1 METKHRAW
9 GIAAFAAL
17 LFAGLMASGA
27 QCGIPG
33 LPGSKKGMKVA
44 KVKELDSII
53 VKTKEDSALTPAE
66 YQTVVL
72 EGVGLPSAFDNKAR
86 EGMGR
91 ALTEM
96 VEGKYVTLEYDTPG
110 QPWWTGNGEMV
121 AYVFIAGKM
130 VNEELIRQGLG
141 RYGGQWGAKRYQAR
155 LKAAEQE
162 AKKERRGMWANYVEK
177 PENPG
182 RDDYADDD
190 YDRGSDQ
197 DYDRDSDQGEVNV
210 YEQRF
215 DNDYDR

>member
-96 VEGKYVTLEYDTPG
+96 VEGKYVTLEYDSVAACGPITWKSRKIPG
-110 QPWWTGNGEMV
+110 ATTMRMTTMT
-121 AYVFIAGKM
+121 AGRTRTM
-130 VNEELIRQGLG
+130 TATLTR
-141 RYGGQWGAKRYQAR
+141 AK
-155 LKAAEQE
+155 
-162 AKKERRGMWANYVEK
+162 
-177 PENPG
+177 
-182 RDDYADDD
+182 
-190 YDRGSDQ
+190 
-197 DYDRDSDQGEVNV
+197 
-210 YEQRF
+210 
-215 DNDYDR
+215 